1 MTAGLNAEARRR
13 GGANVWNQLLPRRCA
28 VALVLCAAL
37 SLAFGMRHRRRAD
50 SDARS
55 VSHGNRDGDTGSP
68 HAVARARTYANRN
81 PSYADAR
88 AILYSDTCDDGYRD
102 ARSDTSHA
110 ACANWDA
117 GY

>member
-1 MTAGLNAEARRR
+1 
-13 GGANVWNQLLPRRCA
+13 
-28 VALVLCAAL
+28 
-37 SLAFGMRHRRRAD
+37 MRHRRRAD
-50 SDARS
+50 SDACS
-55 VSHGNRDGDTGSP
+55 VSNGNRDGDAGSP

-81 PSYADAR
+81 PSHADAR
-88 AILYSDTCDDGYRD
+88 AIPYSDTRDDGYRD